1 MNTKKKRGR
10 PMLSNRVRV
19 IPEFR
24 EHPDVEKLA
33 RALIG
38 IATDMARKEA
48 EATKAKMPQTAMG
61 KAGQE
66 AA

>member
-48 EATKAKMPQTAMG
+48 GAAKAKTPQAAMD
-61 KAGQE
+61 E
-66 AA
+66 AEDEAK

>member
-48 EATKAKMPQTAMG
+48 EVAKPKMPQTAMD
-61 KAGQE
+61 E
-66 AA
+66 AEDETK

>member
-24 EHPDVEKLA
+24 EHPDVEKLT

-48 EATKAKMPQTAMG
+48 EAAKAKMPQTAMD
-61 KAGQE
+61 E
-66 AA
+66 AEDETK

>member
-48 EATKAKMPQTAMG
+48 EAAKAKMPQIAME
-61 KAGQE
+61 E
-66 AA
+66 AEDEAK

>member
-1 MNTKKKRGR
+1 
-10 PMLSNRVRV
+10 MLSNRVRV

-24 EHPDVEKLA
+24 EYPDVKKLA

-48 EATKAKMPQTAMG
+48 EVAKPKMPQTAMD
-61 KAGQE
+61 E
-66 AA
+66 AEDETK